1 MANECQLL
9 THRLKSIRLNSGIP
23 FCVERPDDLTRTGMN
38 YNRERA
44 APRSN
49 VMFLR
54 QLGKFEGAIFDSFHG
69 PIMARRTGLPAL
81 SRLREAGRGPV
92 GRLAFSD
99 SVAILQS
106 G

>member
-1 MANECQLL
+1 
-9 THRLKSIRLNSGIP
+9 
-23 FCVERPDDLTRTGMN
+23 MN

-49 VMFLR
+49 VMFLQ
-54 QLGKFEGAIFDSFHG
+54 QLGNVEGATFDSFHG
-69 PIMARRTGLPAL
+69 PIMARRTGPPPPW
-81 SRLREAGRGPV
+81 EAGWGGPV